1 MWQVSWRK
9 KLLRNN
15 PRVKFMPSIQIDTEQ
30 LLQAA
35 AQLPPFE
42 FEKFLSKLH
51 TLRRQAEVPHLSLRE
66 TELLRQI
73 NQTLPRAIQ
82 KRYETLRRNRQ
93 EKRLSAAE
101 EHEFMAL
108 SKQREQFDVDRLQ
121 SLAELARLR
130 EVPLPV
136 LLRELGIQTPSPE
149 YA

>member
-1 MWQVSWRK
+1 
-9 KLLRNN
+9 
-15 PRVKFMPSIQIDTEQ
+15 MPSIQIDTEQ

-73 NQTLPRAIQ
+73 NQTLPRATQ
-82 KRYETLRRNRQ
+82 KRYETLRRIRQ
-93 EKRLSAAE
+93 EKRLSTAE
-101 EHEFMAL
+101 EREFMAL
-108 SKQREQFDVDRLQ
+108 TKQREQFDVDRLQ
-121 SLAELARLR
+121 SLAELARRR
-130 EVPLPV
+130 EVTLPA
-136 LLRELGIQTPSPE
+136 LLQQLGIKMPVAE

>member
-1 MWQVSWRK
+1 
-9 KLLRNN
+9 
-15 PRVKFMPSIQIDTEQ
+15 MPSIQIDTEQ

-73 NQTLPRAIQ
+73 NQTLPRATQ

-93 EKRLSAAE
+93 EKRLSPTE
-101 EHEFMAL
+101 EREFMKL
-108 SKQREQFDVDRLQ
+108 TKQREQFDVDRLQ
-121 SLAELARLR
+121 SLAELARRR
-130 EVPLPV
+130 EVPLPA
-136 LLRELGIQTPSPE
+136 LLQQLGIKMPAAE